1 MQVMLNIILVVVPIL
16 LVGMFIACWCLVPR
30 LEQVLL
36 FRPVKEVISTPSDVG
51 IAFDQCRIETPDG
64 CQLIGWRM
72 CPSLPVGNIIYFHGN
87 GGNLGILVEIFQA
100 LYSNNLQVLAFDY
113 RGYGSSTGTPS
124 EAGLY
129 QDGLAAVR
137 YFQDHIEGGDLPIV
151 YWGRSLGSCVA
162 AYVASQ
168 ISPDGL
174 ILETAFS
181 SKKSL
186 VRYHPT
192 FRWFHPFSHCKL
204 NTIKYL
210 EDYSSPSLL
219 LHGDQD
225 QTVPLEEG
233 KSLFRNLNGPKKFY
247 CVSGADHINLHRI
260 GGDSYMRTV
269 VQFIDSLASDRS

>member
-1 MQVMLNIILVVVPIL
+1 M
-16 LVGMFIACWCLVPR
+16 VPR

-51 IAFDQCRIETPDG
+51 IAFDQYHIETPDG
-64 CQLIGWRM
+64 CQLIGWHM
-72 CPSLPVGNIIYFHGN
+72 CPSLPVGNVIYFHGN

-137 YFQDHIEGGDLPIV
+137 YFQDHIEGGNLPIV

-168 ISPDGL
+168 IPPDGL

-186 VRYHPT
+186 VRYHPM

-204 NTIKYL
+204 NTLKHL
-210 EDYSSPSLL
+210 EGCSSPALL

-233 KSLFRNLNGPKKFY
+233 KSLFRNLKGPKQFY
-247 CVSGADHINLHRI
+247 CVSGGDHINLHRI
-260 GGDSYMRTV
+260 GGDSYMRKI